1 MKTSNSIPAKEAQDI
16 YDEVRAIDADIV
28 LVEAEIAKIERSLAL
43 DNQNIAQSLR
53 EKNRQQLER
62 QLSMARKTM
71 VNLKALRNE
80 AIRKVKIIE
89 RVGGIPTT
97 PTELVEHFISKHG
110 IEILLNNFLGKCS
123 DPTIEATDAI
133 RVRIQ
138 LVNDELELGFK
149 ERIINYAFSQYLS
162 YNSIRR
168 REALRQSVQY
178 DGNPRVEIWQGLA
191 ATCFTSDDPADY
203 AVAVVRKFIW
213 QVKRK
218 MIGLPV
224 YDHIMPV
231 LYGAQGKGK
240 TQFIQ
245 RFVGPISENV
255 SYPNLKE
262 ITDSR
267 NRQLWKRWV
276 LIVDEMEG
284 YERADVDALKNVITK
299 TIVSGRVLSTH
310 DDFNEVNS
318 ASLIGASNKTLDELI
333 KDTTGMRRF
342 IQLNWA
348 DLNEAGWAIIN
359 GIDYLGLWKSVD
371 ETADDPLKP
380 FKDYTRARQEEFR
393 QKTLVEQ
400 WMIDDQR
407 DYGLDDQ
414 KQWTRWKG
422 SSLLYVENFLPWYR
436 NRFGGGAFTQTRF
449 GKEIKKLENRLVDC
463 RRTGS
468 SVKYRLISNEPA
480 DIFEE
485 QDGGEMA
492 PSVFIKADNFV
503 KVRMAMRR

>member
-1 MKTSNSIPAKEAQDI
+1 M
-16 YDEVRAIDADIV
+16 
-28 LVEAEIAKIERSLAL
+28 
-43 DNQNIAQSLR
+43 
-53 EKNRQQLER
+53 
-62 QLSMARKTM
+62 
-71 VNLKALRNE
+71 
-80 AIRKVKIIE
+80 
-89 RVGGIPTT
+89 
-97 PTELVEHFISKHG
+97 
-110 IEILLNNFLGKCS
+110 
-123 DPTIEATDAI
+123 
-133 RVRIQ
+133 
-138 LVNDELELGFK
+138 
-149 ERIINYAFSQYLS
+149 
-162 YNSIRR
+162 
-168 REALRQSVQY
+168 
-178 DGNPRVEIWQGLA
+178 
-191 ATCFTSDDPADY
+191 
-203 AVAVVRKFIW
+203 
-213 QVKRK
+213 
-218 MIGLPV
+218 
-224 YDHIMPV
+224 
-231 LYGAQGKGK
+231 
-240 TQFIQ
+240 
-245 RFVGPISENV
+245 
-255 SYPNLKE
+255 
-262 ITDSR
+262 
-267 NRQLWKRWV
+267 
-276 LIVDEMEG
+276 
-284 YERADVDALKNVITK
+284 
-299 TIVSGRVLSTH
+299 STH